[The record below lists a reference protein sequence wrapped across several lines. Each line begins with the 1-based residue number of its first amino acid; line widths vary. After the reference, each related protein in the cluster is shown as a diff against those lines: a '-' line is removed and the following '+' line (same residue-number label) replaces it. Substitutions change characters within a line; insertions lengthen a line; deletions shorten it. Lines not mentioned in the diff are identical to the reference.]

1 MSESSDTNSNS
12 GLDADLNLLP
22 EWLITPISEV
32 VQPGQL
38 IGFCF
43 SQGAYKNIVAVT
55 PFPDI
60 YFRGQRHIHLQVTV
74 SIAQAAYEY
83 NQRGFVPYASESGMQ
98 VEVPSCSDE
107 VFFIP
112 YEPGDLA
119 PDPQLQTI

>member
-43 SQGAYKNIVAVT
+43 S
-55 PFPDI
+55 
-60 YFRGQRHIHLQVTV
+60 
-74 SIAQAAYEY
+74 
-83 NQRGFVPYASESGMQ
+83 
-98 VEVPSCSDE
+98 
-107 VFFIP
+107 
-112 YEPGDLA
+112 
-119 PDPQLQTI
+119 